1 MAGIGFEL
9 KKLADHD
16 NIMGVVAAY
25 ASAGLAAAGPWL
37 FTIFAIAGITI
48 LYANNLAYE
57 DLIVFRVILVYNL
70 AASLVLSSPV
80 FMVITRYIADA
91 ISAKDVTNVPS
102 TLLGCLVLLF
112 AIQIVPALFFYGYYF
127 DLTLALRLSAIGNLF
142 LLTGVWLL
150 GVYLMALKDFHA
162 VNWSYGIGMLVAVL
176 AAHYLRDEYGAV
188 GMLNGFNVGIA
199 IIVFTLVAKV
209 FAEYPYRYGKPFD
222 MMPSFNSYYQLA
234 LGGFFYNLAIW
245 VDKLIMWFAPEAL
258 DNIYRDGGIATN
270 MIMYPDYD
278 SAMFLAY
285 VTIVPS
291 MAVFVFCVE
300 TNFFQRYRRYYDDI
314 LEHKPFKT
322 IRENGQKMLDSVLH
336 HSRTFMVVQGA
347 ISFLAIVLAAQ
358 ILDALNISY
367 RQIGIFRLGVLGG
380 MMHVLAMFMMIILS
394 YFDSRSRVMWLQFFF
409 LMSNIVFTLIF
420 MLYQPAFGF
429 ENGIFGF
436 PYYGYG
442 YFLSSAL
449 TFLLTAFVLFRFMN
463 KLPYHAFITHN
474 NTIRVTR

>member
-9 KKLADHD
+9 KKLASHD
-16 NIMGVVAAY
+16 NLMGVVAAY

-48 LYANNLAYE
+48 LYASNLAYE
-57 DLIVFRVILVYNL
+57 DLIIFRVILVYNL

-112 AIQIVPALFFYGYYF
+112 FIQIIPALFFYGYYF
-127 DLTLALRLSAIGNLF
+127 ELSLALRICAIANLF

-162 VNWSYGIGMLVAVL
+162 VNWSYAIGMLVAVL
-176 AAHYLRDEYGAV
+176 AAHYLRDDYGSV
-188 GMLNGFNVGIA
+188 GMLNGFSLGISV
-199 IIVFTLVAKV
+199 IVFSLVAKV
-209 FAEYPYRYGKPFD
+209 FAEYPYKFHKPFD
-222 MMPSFNSYYQLA
+222 MMPSFSHYYQLA

-245 VDKLIMWFAPEAL
+245 CDKLLMWFAPEAI
-258 DNIYRDGGIATN
+258 DNISGTK

-291 MAVFVFCVE
+291 MAVFVFSVE
-300 TNFFQRYRRYYDDI
+300 TNFFQHYRRYYDDI
-314 LEHKPFKT
+314 LGHKPFRT
-322 IRENGQKMLDSVLH
+322 IQENGQKMIDSVLH
-336 HSRTFMVVQGA
+336 HARTFMVVQGA

-358 ILDALNISY
+358 ILDALNINY

-380 MMHVLAMFMMIILS
+380 MLHVLAMFMMIILS
-394 YFDSRSRVMWLQFFF
+394 YFDSRNRVMWLQFFF
-409 LMSNIVFTLIF
+409 LITNVVFTIIT
-420 MLYQPAFGF
+420 MYM
-429 ENGIFGF
+429 GF
-436 PYYGYG
+436 PFYGYG
-442 YFLSSAL
+442 YFMSSAC
-449 TFLLTAFVLFRFMN
+449 TFLLTAFVLFNFMN